1 MKHKLPLEGR
11 VGCHSKLY
19 CIALG
24 DTENTSTGWEVVLN
38 LFTSALDCSL
48 VNQRRSQVHCSK
60 EVDQIRK
67 FPVAVALIYKLMPPV
82 LLFSLTTYTYPVD
95 DILIF
100 RDISYH
106 YLIYPQAPDLTFN
119 KEFQVS
125 KLIVSSGI

>member
-1 MKHKLPLEGR
+1 MKHKLPLESR
-11 VGCHSKLY
+11 VVRRSKLY

-24 DTENTSTGWEVVLN
+24 DTENTSTGWKVVPN

-48 VNQRRSQVHCSK
+48 VSQKRSQVHCSK
-60 EVDQIRK
+60 VVDQIRK
-67 FPVAVALIYKLMPPV
+67 LPVAVALIYKLMPPV
-82 LLFSLTTYTYPVD
+82 LPFSLTTYTYPVD

-106 YLIYPQAPDLTFN
+106 YLIYPQAPDLTSN